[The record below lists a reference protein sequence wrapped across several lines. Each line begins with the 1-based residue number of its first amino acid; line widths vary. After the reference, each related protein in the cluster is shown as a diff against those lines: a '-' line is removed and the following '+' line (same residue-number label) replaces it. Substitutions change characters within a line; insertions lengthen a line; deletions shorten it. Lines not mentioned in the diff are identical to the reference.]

1 MFGGYVFKGE
11 IQSCYSEEKPEY
23 ARYTDFFYVEPYDRE
38 FTVNKPLICLVFEDG
53 IDMVK

>member
-23 ARYTDFFYVEPYDRE
+23 ARYTDF
-38 FTVNKPLICLVFEDG
+38 L
-53 IDMVK
+53 